1 MAHGARVLDMVI
13 NVSRLKSGD
22 YDFVRQDMAAV
33 VRATP
38 GVNHKV
44 ILETC
49 LLTREERSRP
59 AVWPSRQAWTM

>member
-1 MAHGARVLDMVI
+1 MLNMVI
-13 NVSRLKSGD
+13 NISRLKSGD

-33 VRATP
+33 VQPP

-49 LLTREERSRP
+49 LLTREEKSQP
-59 AVWPSRQAWTM
+59 AAWPSRQAWTM